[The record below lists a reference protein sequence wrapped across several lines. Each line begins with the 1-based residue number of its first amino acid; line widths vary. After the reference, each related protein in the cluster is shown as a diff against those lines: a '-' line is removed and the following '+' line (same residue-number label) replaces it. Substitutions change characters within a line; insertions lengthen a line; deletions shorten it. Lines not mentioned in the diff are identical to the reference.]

1 MSDALDSLNG
11 LIVPLAEQALLLPNV
26 AVAELVGFR
35 LSREPGNAPP
45 WFLGWMLWRDQQV
58 PVVDP
63 LALLGEQPDET
74 GRQPRTLILNAIGE
88 RPGVHFIA
96 LRIWSIPR
104 SRKITRSDISTAP
117 GTVPYA
123 LQTVKLGE
131 ETQTLCI
138 PDLLGIEQTLDT
150 AGLLRP

>member
-1 MSDALDSLNG
+1 MSDTLESLNG

-26 AVAELVGFR
+26 AVAELVGYR

-45 WFLGWMLWRDQQV
+45 WFLGWTSWRDQQV

-63 LALLGEQPDET
+63 YVLLGEQPDET

-96 LRIWSIPR
+96 MRVWSIPR
-104 SRKITRSDISTAP
+104 SRKVARGEMAAVEGST
-117 GTVPYA
+117 PYV
-123 LQTVKLGE
+123 LQSVRLGE
-131 ETQTLCI
+131 EAQALCI
-138 PDLLGIEQTLDT
+138 PDLLSIEQTLDT